1 LNNLNAYFCWKN
13 LFPFQDAGLFR
24 MCPIRDEYLS
34 DVAVIT
40 CAAKLPTSLIT
51 VFCLLILRWAPEI
64 DNLWLLSDP

>member
-1 LNNLNAYFCWKN
+1 
-13 LFPFQDAGLFR
+13 